1 MQRQSVRRGDIQAR
15 LGIETTMHRGLANQ
29 IQPAAGSVW
38 LEPDHNF
45 PGIAG
50 IQVSPA
56 DAVDAASVA
65 GLPSASRDGAGAM
78 ALTYPGAASGRAGP
92 MSPVGGASKRAL
104 DIAVALAGLVAV
116 LPLCLLVWA
125 AIRCTSKGSPVFVQ
139 QRVGLGG
146 KMFPCF
152 KFRTM
157 APNADSILQDYL
169 AKEAHAADEWRQ
181 TQKLMKDPRVT
192 RLGRVLRKTS
202 IDELPQL
209 INVLRGEMSCVGPRP
224 ILPEELKRY
233 GRHLDSYL
241 STRPGLTGMWQ
252 VSGRGKTSYEERV
265 ALDHCYVSDWSLLL
279 DLKILM
285 KTIVVLARID
295 ETA

>member
-1 MQRQSVRRGDIQAR
+1 
-15 LGIETTMHRGLANQ
+15 MHRGLANH
-29 IQPAAGSVW
+29 IQPAAGSAW
-38 LEPDHNF
+38 LGPEHTF
-45 PGIAG
+45 QEIAA
-50 IQVSPA
+50 IEVAAA
-56 DAVDAASVA
+56 DAADLA
-65 GLPSASRDGAGAM
+65 SASNLVGASREAGGSA
-78 ALTYPGAASGRAGP
+78 ALSYPAASGGADP
-92 MSPVGGASKRAL
+92 IVPVGGAVKRAL
-104 DIAVALAGLVAV
+104 DIVVALAGIIAV
-116 LPLCLLVWA
+116 LPLCMVVWV
-125 AIRCTSKGSPVFVQ
+125 AIRCTSKGSPLFVQ

-146 KMFPCF
+146 KMFRCY

-157 APNADSILQDYL
+157 APNADELLRDHL
-169 AKEAHAADEWRQ
+169 ANEAQAAAEWRL

-233 GRHLDSYL
+233 GRYLESYL

-252 VSGRGKTSYEERV
+252 VSGRGKVSYEERV
-265 ALDHCYVSDWSLLL
+265 ALDHRYVSDWSLLL

>member
-1 MQRQSVRRGDIQAR
+1 
-15 LGIETTMHRGLANQ
+15 MHRGLANH
-29 IQPAAGSVW
+29 IQAAAGSAW
-38 LEPDHNF
+38 LGPDHNF
-45 PGIAG
+45 QEIAA
-50 IQVSPA
+50 IEVTSP
-56 DAVDAASVA
+56 DAADLASAASLV
-65 GLPSASRDGAGAM
+65 GASRDGAGSA
-78 ALTYPGAASGRAGP
+78 ALSYPGAASGRADP
-92 MSPVGGASKRAL
+92 ILPVGGMSKRAL
-104 DIAVALAGLVAV
+104 DIAVALAGIIAV
-116 LPLCLLVWA
+116 LPLCIAVWV
-125 AIRCTSKGSPVFVQ
+125 AIRCTSKGSPLFVQ

-146 KMFPCF
+146 KMFPCY

-157 APNADSILQDYL
+157 APNADALLQDYL
-169 AKEAHAADEWRQ
+169 TNEAQAASEWRL

-233 GRHLDSYL
+233 GRHLESYL

-252 VSGRGKTSYEERV
+252 VSGRGKVSYEERV
-265 ALDHCYVSDWSLLL
+265 ALDHRYVTDWSLLL

-285 KTIVVLARID
+285 KTVIALARID

>member
-1 MQRQSVRRGDIQAR
+1 
-15 LGIETTMHRGLANQ
+15 MHRGLANH
-29 IQPAAGSVW
+29 IQPAAGSAW
-38 LEPDHNF
+38 LGPDHNF
-45 PGIAG
+45 QEIAA
-50 IQVSPA
+50 IEVAPA
-56 DAVDAASVA
+56 DAVVVGSTPSLA
-65 GLPSASRDGAGAM
+65 GASRDAGGS
-78 ALTYPGAASGRAGP
+78 ALSYPGGASGRADP
-92 MSPVGGASKRAL
+92 ILPVGGMSKRAL
-104 DIAVALAGLVAV
+104 DVAVALAGIIAL
-116 LPLCLLVWA
+116 LPLCMVVWV
-125 AIRCTSKGSPVFVQ
+125 AIRCTSKGSPLFVQ

-146 KMFPCF
+146 KMFPCY

-157 APNADSILQDYL
+157 APNADALLQDYL
-169 AKEAHAADEWRQ
+169 ASEEQAASEWRL

-233 GRHLDSYL
+233 GRYLESYL

-252 VSGRGKTSYEERV
+252 VSGRGKVSYEERV
-265 ALDHCYVSDWSLLL
+265 ALDHRYVSDWSFLL

>member
-1 MQRQSVRRGDIQAR
+1 
-15 LGIETTMHRGLANQ
+15 MHRGLANP
-29 IQPAAGSVW
+29 IQQAAGSAW
-38 LEPDHNF
+38 LDQDHNF
-45 PGIAG
+45 QGIGG

-56 DAVDAASVA
+56 DAAEAVSVA
-65 GLPSASRDGAGAM
+65 GLTGASRDAAGAA
-78 ALTYPGAASGRAGP
+78 ALTYPGAASGRFGP
-92 MSPVGGASKRAL
+92 IAPVGGASKRAL
-104 DIAVALAGLVAV
+104 DIAVALSAIIAV

-125 AIRCTSKGSPVFVQ
+125 VIRCTSKGSPLFVQ

-146 KMFPCF
+146 RMFPCF

-157 APNADSILQDYL
+157 APDADVLLQEYL
-169 AKEAHAADEWRQ
+169 AKEAQAASEWHK

-233 GRHLDSYL
+233 GRHLESYL

-252 VSGRGKTSYEERV
+252 VSGRGKVSYEERV
-265 ALDHCYVSDWSLLL
+265 ALDHRYVSGWSLLL
-279 DLKILM
+279 DLKILV